1 MFQALEQ
8 VEHLEHMLIYHIVLP
23 EVWEE
28 FKDKA
33 FYEAESLK
41 TEGFIHCSFAE
52 QLDAVLV
59 RYYSDAGDVLVLT
72 VETEKLTSRLVNEP
86 STNNEIYP
94 HIYGTINRDAIV
106 SVDIRQKHDR

>member
-1 MFQALEQ
+1 
-8 VEHLEHMLIYHIVLP
+8 MLIYHIALP

-33 FYEAESLK
+33 FYEAESLE

-52 QLDAVLV
+52 QLDAVLD
-59 RYYSDAGDVLVLT
+59 RYYDNAGDVLILS
-72 VETEKLTSRLVNEP
+72 VEAEQLTSPLINEP

-94 HIYGTINRDAIV
+94 HIYGPINRGAIV
-106 SVDIRQKHDR
+106 GVETRQKHDQ